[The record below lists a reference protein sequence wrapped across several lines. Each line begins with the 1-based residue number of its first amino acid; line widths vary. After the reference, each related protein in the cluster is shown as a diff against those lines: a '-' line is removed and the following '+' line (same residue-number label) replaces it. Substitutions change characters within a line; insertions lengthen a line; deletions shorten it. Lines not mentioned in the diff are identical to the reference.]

1 MTPQL
6 FWMVNLHYYGSKPS
20 FYNGHNW
27 VPGIY
32 RYTIIRYISLYIYI
46 HTIIDPQKIGRQSP
60 QKIPS
65 RVHRAAWHKAWVDR
79 SYGKPII
86 DAQRGSGLLISLVL
100 WHFAAGNYCIY

>member
-1 MTPQL
+1 MGQ
-6 FWMVNLHYYGSKPS
+6 NLHFTMVIIGFQVYIDIQSLD
-20 FYNGHNW
+20 
-27 VPGIY
+27 IY
-32 RYTIIRYISLYIYI
+32 HYIYI

>member
-32 RYTIIRYISLYIYI
+32 RYTIIRYIYIYHYIYI
-46 HTIIDPQKIGRQSP
+46 YIQSLILKKLDDSLP
-60 QKIPS
+60 KKFLRGFTAQLGI
-65 RVHRAAWHKAWVDR
+65 
-79 SYGKPII
+79 KPGWIE
-86 DAQRGSGLLISLVL
+86 AMGNQSSTLSGV
-100 WHFAAGNYCIY
+100 AGC